1 MHSESSS
8 QHKGRKSEHTVRPAE
23 VLGQSPGPAAAA
35 GAAEAEEADCIA
47 IRSTINGN
55 KLRAERLGY
64 EKYNISPDG
73 DGGGD
78 GDADDGDGDA
88 DDGGGGDDDAGGDEC
103 DGDDADGW
111 Q

>member
-1 MHSESSS
+1 M
-8 QHKGRKSEHTVRPAE
+8 
-23 VLGQSPGPAAAA
+23 LGQSPGPAAAA
-35 GAAEAEEADCIA
+35 GAAEADEADFSA
-47 IRSTINGN
+47 IRPTTNGDQ
-55 KLRAERLGY
+55 LRAEGLGY

-73 DGGGD
+73 DGY
-78 GDADDGDGDA
+78 ADDGDGDA